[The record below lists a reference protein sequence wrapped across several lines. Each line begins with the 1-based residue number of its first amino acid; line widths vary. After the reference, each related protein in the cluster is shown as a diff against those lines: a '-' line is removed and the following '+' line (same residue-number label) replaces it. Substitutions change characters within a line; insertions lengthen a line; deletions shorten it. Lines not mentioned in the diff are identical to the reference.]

1 MSNPAK
7 YDEATQRKYRKLFFF
22 SLGLFGILL
31 LLEFL
36 LITLQ
41 TRGGVSFK
49 IQPLMILL
57 TMLLEFAAVP
67 MMLVTGFIYIRS
79 SIYLRRQKENEAQS
93 QVASVNIPKTNRH
106 VDDSKVAAILYGCAF
121 ILMAFGDLAFWYKWH
136 SLESD
141 YIVLLVLLLM
151 YQSVFIIGACVF
163 ARQSNKQ
170 RYIDDVD
177 AMAPGEKRKTR
188 ISLFTAVF
196 VLVILCLIGG
206 FGLMMA
212 NSMTRYIYLSRNGSY
227 DKSME
232 QYVAGAS
239 MEISSEDLIN
249 GEWSYELEER
259 APQIE
264 FSEVEGAEY
273 YVIYMV
279 DESLY
284 GNEVWY
290 VDDLHSTSLDA
301 GSSEGTYLGLTYHE
315 DREPHVYSIS
325 VYAMAGRPDT
335 SVVVDMY
342 DDSSFSPLGFYYDVL
357 NVSRR
362 GDPSVYGN
370 VLAYGYISGTY

>member
-1 MSNPAK
+1 MSEPAK
-7 YDEATQRKYRKLFFF
+7 YDESVKRKYRKLFFIA
-22 SLGLFGILL
+22 LGLFGALL
-31 LLEFL
+31 LIEFL

-41 TRGGVSFK
+41 TRGDVNFK
-49 IQPLMILL
+49 IQPLMVLL
-57 TMLLEFAAVP
+57 MMVLEFVAVP

-79 SIYLRRQKENEAQS
+79 SIYLRRQKANEVHS
-93 QVASVNIPKTNRH
+93 HNTNKH
-106 VDDSKVAAILYGCAF
+106 ADDSKVAAILYGFAF
-121 ILMAFGDLAFWYKWH
+121 ILMAFGDFAFWYKWH

-151 YQSVFIIGACVF
+151 YQSLFVIGACVF

-177 AMAPGEKRKTR
+177 AGVPGEKRKTR

-196 VLVILCLIGG
+196 VLVILCIIGG

-212 NSMTRYIYLSRNGSY
+212 NSMTRYVYLSRNRSY

-232 QYVAGAS
+232 QYAAGAS
-239 MEISSEDLIN
+239 MEISSDDLVN
-249 GEWSYELEER
+249 GEWSYELEDR

-279 DESLY
+279 DEGLY

-290 VDDLHSTSLDA
+290 VDDLHSTSLEA

-325 VYAMAGRPDT
+325 VYALAGRPDT

-357 NVSRR
+357 NISQR

>member
-1 MSNPAK
+1 MSEPAK
-7 YDEATQRKYRKLFFF
+7 YDESDKRKYRKLFFIA
-22 SLGLFGILL
+22 LGLFGALL
-31 LLEFL
+31 LIEFL

-41 TRGGVSFK
+41 TRGGVNYK

-57 TMLLEFAAVP
+57 SMVMEFVAVP

-79 SIYLRRQKENEAQS
+79 SIYLRRQKANEVHS
-93 QVASVNIPKTNRH
+93 PNTNKH
-106 VDDSKVAAILYGCAF
+106 ADDSKVAAILYGCAF
-121 ILMAFGDLAFWYKWH
+121 ILMAFGDFAFWYKWH

-151 YQSVFIIGACVF
+151 YQSVFVIGACVF

-177 AMAPGEKRKTR
+177 AMNPGENRKTR

-212 NSMTRYIYLSRNGSY
+212 NSMTRYVYQSRNSSH
-227 DKSME
+227 DKYEE

-239 MEISSEDLIN
+239 IEISSADLVN

-264 FSEVEGAEY
+264 FSEVESAEY

-284 GNEVWY
+284 GTEVWY
-290 VDDLHSTSLDA
+290 VDDLHSTSLSA
-301 GSSEGTYLGLTYHE
+301 GSSEGTYLGLTHHE

-325 VYAMAGRPDT
+325 VYALAGQPDT
-335 SVVVDMY
+335 TSVIDMY
-342 DDSSFSPLGFYYDVL
+342 DDSAFRPMDLYYDVL

-362 GDPSVYGN
+362 GNPSVYGN
-370 VLAYGYISGTY
+370 VLAYGYMSGTY